1 MQPLLSMI
9 VPLYNCAA
17 FIEESV
23 FPMLDQLPSDC
34 EAILVDDGSEDQS
47 GEIALKHCKNMENV
61 RVLLCGHK
69 GVSGARNAGLNIA
82 NGEYISF
89 MDCDDCLCDGFLEQS
104 RNLLGQKK
112 DYYIFGI
119 ERIPLSGKSEL
130 WTLPQKDYPDAGA
143 FADAYIRTRR
153 SLIYS
158 NCNKFY
164 RKSVIEHLGLRFDES
179 IDFGEDRLFNYNY
192 LSACGSILTS
202 PLVMLKYIQRDGESM
217 SERYIPH
224 YFEKV
229 MELHK
234 EKMRCFL
241 SLSTNTSSQEQIDF
255 VTYDLLREI
264 EHTIDRFAKH
274 PDEKKENLPL
284 INRLVFGET
293 KGETTE
299 CTPDLIWVLGSRS
312 CGYRIEHAY
321 RVGSKKKNQRYLVSG
336 GNPFA
341 DTDFTEAEFMAHYL
355 MEMGVPQE
363 LIFIENRSHYTE
375 ENLKF
380 SSDILLKL
388 GDVETIGIVTAGF
401 HILRTKQ
408 LVAEIPELAE
418 KKLLYYPAYGPITS
432 PDNWFDNSAG
442 RQIVFDELEK
452 NYKSGVIFL

>member
-9 VPLYNCAA
+9 VPIYNCAA

-23 FPMLDQLPSDC
+23 FPMLDQLPSDY

-47 GEIALKHCKNMENV
+47 GEIARKHCENMENV

-69 GVSGARNAGLNIA
+69 GASGARNAGLDIA
-82 NGEYISF
+82 KGEYIAF

-104 RNLLGQKK
+104 RNLLWQKK

-164 RKSVIEHLGLRFDES
+164 RRSIIEKLCLRFDEGIS
-179 IDFGEDRLFNYNY
+179 FGEDRLFNYKY
-192 LSACGSILTS
+192 LPACQSILTS
-202 PLVMLKYIQRDGESM
+202 TLVMLKYIQRDRESV

-234 EKMRCFL
+234 EKKRCFL
-241 SLSTNTSSQEQIDF
+241 SLSTNTSPQEQIDF
-255 VTYDLLREI
+255 VTYDFLR

-284 INRLVFGET
+284 INRLVFGEA

-299 CTPDLIWVLGSRS
+299 CTPDLICVLGSRS
-312 CGYRIEHAY
+312 CEYRIKQAY
-321 RVGSKKKNQRYLVSG
+321 RIGSKKKNQRYLVSG

-341 DTDFTEAEFMAHYL
+341 DTDLTEAEFMAHYL

-375 ENLKF
+375 ENLKYLI
-380 SSDILLKL
+380 DL
-388 GDVETIGIVTAGF
+388 
-401 HILRTKQ
+401 
-408 LVAEIPELAE
+408 
-418 KKLLYYPAYGPITS
+418 
-432 PDNWFDNSAG
+432 
-442 RQIVFDELEK
+442 
-452 NYKSGVIFL
+452 